1 MVIVPRLVGDRFSS
15 VTGEWTYPTNLP
27 SSLGFRV
34 SDRKNS
40 STCKVSQNLLARLAK

>member
-1 MVIVPRLVGDRFSS
+1 MMIVLRPVGDRFSL

-34 SDRKNS
+34 LDTKNS
-40 STCKVSQNLLARLAK
+40 SICKVSQNLLARPVR

>member
-1 MVIVPRLVGDRFSS
+1 MAVVPRLVGDRFSS
-15 VTGEWTYPTNLP
+15 VTGEWTYPINFP

-34 SDRKNS
+34 PDPKNS